1 MGGAV
6 DKVADFSA
14 KLDPT
19 GTVGSLHEK
28 VGVGSQKKK
37 KALTVAQQQA
47 ARNKAARGAAPLLQQ
62 TAMSPDEPAGGT
74 GTALL

>member
-6 DKVADFSA
+6 DKVADFSS

-19 GTVGSLHEK
+19 GLTGKINKS
-28 VGVGSQKKK
+28 VGVGEKKK
-37 KALTVAQQQA
+37 KKKITPAMRQA
-47 ARNKAARGAAPLLQQ
+47 AKNKAAAGAAPLLQQ
-62 TAMSPDEPAGGT
+62 TALSPDDSATGA